1 MTPIQAS
8 AGRSARGP
16 SASGTL
22 STNGGLV
29 FFGSDGGIFTA
40 LDAKTGRPLWHFTSN
55 ENFRA
60 SPMTYMVG
68 GKQYVCIASAAGYL
82 SFALPD

>member
-1 MTPIQAS
+1 VQVGN
-8 AGRSARGP
+8 GR

-29 FFGSDGGIFTA
+29 FFGEDSGEFTA
-40 LDAKTGRPLWHFTSN
+40 LDAKTGKPLWHFPVN
-55 ENFRA
+55 DWFRA

-68 GKQYVCIASAAGYL
+68 GKQYVCIAAAAGFV